1 MRVSASYG
9 EKYKQMQLV
18 VSPSAAENLETTIRV
33 DPPATSPVAAEIS
46 ELKPLRGR
54 STGPEWSLAG
64 WSDGKRRQL
73 SDYRGKVV
81 VLDFWA
87 TWCGGCL
94 TAIPEMEQLAKKYE
108 KQDVVFFGVHTPD
121 GDMDQIKKLQKVK
134 GWTAPTAVD
143 VGTSRA
149 GGETIKRYGV
159 RGFPTVMLIAP
170 DGKIAFN
177 GDDRAEDQQ
186 AVLARL
192 QKLAES
198 LDVPWPPEKWGE
210 GEEAAKQFNKLIFAM
225 YSAEVD
231 KALAAAMLPLVPRPR
246 ESASEEPAKPTAA
259 TRQHAEA
266 IRHDRRPAG
275 RGCHRHRDRSR
286 RQAGCRRGCRL
297 GRPALLR
304 QPSPGSPNRPARSL
318 SIPAASRRTN
328 GGHRDRPGLDAS
340 SGA

>member
-1 MRVSASYG
+1 M
-9 EKYKQMQLV
+9 
-18 VSPSAAENLETTIRV
+18 
-33 DPPATSPVAAEIS
+33 
-46 ELKPLRGR
+46 
-54 STGPEWSLAG
+54 
-64 WSDGKRRQL
+64 
-73 SDYRGKVV
+73 
-81 VLDFWA
+81 LDFWA

-177 GDDRAEDQQ
+177 SDDHAEDQQ

-259 TRQHAEA
+259 TRQQPKQSATTVAQPEGVVTGTVTDPDGKPVA
-266 IRHDRRPAG
+266 GAVVVWGDQPYYGNLRQEVPTDRRG
-275 RGCHRHRDRSR
+275 RYR
-286 RQAGCRRGCRL
+286 
-297 GRPALLR
+297 
-304 QPSPGSPNRPARSL
+304 
-318 SIPAASRRTN
+318 IPAASRRTN
-328 GGHRDRPGLDAS
+328 GGHRDRPGLDA
-340 SGA
+340 